1 MRTKVGFPA
10 SVRCATRPST
20 GISSLRS
27 SSRFEN
33 KSAERLLNPVIL
45 PSGRARLPTNVN
57 GSEVAV
63 MTIGIV
69 SLACLAANAA
79 GVPRV
84 MIRSQFKWTSS
95 VASSGKRSE
104 RPSADRYSMIRFR
117 PSICPSSRNACRNA
131 SKFAA
136 FKGRDVVSSRPMRWT
151 RSGCCARAASGHA
164 MTEPLRSVMNSR
176 RFIGSPRGSAGG
188 PETR

>member
-1 MRTKVGFPA
+1 M
-10 SVRCATRPST
+10 
-20 GISSLRS
+20 
-27 SSRFEN
+27 
-33 KSAERLLNPVIL
+33 LL
-45 PSGRARLPTNVN
+45 TNVN
-57 GSEVAV
+57 GSAVAV

-84 MIRSQFKWTSS
+84 MIRSQFKRTSS

-104 RPSADRYSMIRFR
+104 RPSADRYSTTRFR

-136 FKGRDVVSSRPMRWT
+136 FKGRDVVSSTPMRWT
-151 RSGCCARAASGHA
+151 RSACCARAASGHA
-164 MTEPLRSVMNSR
+164 RRAAEQRDEFAPLHSITS
-176 RFIGSPRGSAGG
+176 SARATNKSDK
-188 PETR
+188 ETPSDAAVLRLTAT